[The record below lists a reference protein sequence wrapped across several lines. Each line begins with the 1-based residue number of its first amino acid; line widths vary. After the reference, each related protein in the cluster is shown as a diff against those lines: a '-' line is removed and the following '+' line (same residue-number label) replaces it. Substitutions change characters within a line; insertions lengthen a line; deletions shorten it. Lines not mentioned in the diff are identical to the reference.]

1 MPQEAGRPFDGQG
14 PQVAVAQRGE
24 IFLDRVDLMGNPLEL
39 AQDLALAG
47 AKDTINDDWH
57 LRRAPRGSAC

>member
-1 MPQEAGRPFDGQG
+1 
-14 PQVAVAQRGE
+14 
-24 IFLDRVDLMGNPLEL
+24 MGNPLEL

-47 AKDTINDDWH
+47 AKDIINDDWH